1 MDYIWIILLAIS
13 AIIIAV
19 YSKKVDKAEH
29 PASYKKEGKKG
40 KKAKKAK
47 KAKAK
52 PVADEDDY
60 SISEELT
67 DNGNRMN
74 ILYLFIAAV
83 AVFGLVVLFSVLFS
97 CFAV

>member
-1 MDYIWIILLAIS
+1 MSTKSQS
-13 AIIIAV
+13 ASRDCNIYGSEANANFCD
-19 YSKKVDKAEH
+19 SCKLDCL
-29 PASYKKEGKKG
+29 
-40 KKAKKAK
+40 KKAK

-67 DNGNRMN
+67 GNGNRMN

>member
-1 MDYIWIILLAIS
+1 MSTKSQS
-13 AIIIAV
+13 ASRDCNIYGSEANADFCD
-19 YSKKVDKAEH
+19 SCKLDCL
-29 PASYKKEGKKG
+29 
-40 KKAKKAK
+40 KKAK

-60 SISEELT
+60 SIEELT